1 MSLINEFEILKR
13 LDHPNIIKLYDIYE
27 DNDYLYVVTE
37 LCEGG
42 DLLQF
47 ANRNTLTSTVTR
59 EIVTQILSA
68 VSYMHKMNILHR
80 DLKLENIVIVKK
92 MQSNNFDKVE
102 IKIIDFGI
110 SVDLAKH
117 KYDPNE
123 DLLGTLIYMAPESFN
138 GKLSLTWDMWSC
150 GMIFYMM
157 TTKKMPYS
165 YKNEEE
171 LVDKIMK
178 GDFIRKNSRFS
189 TQISRNCHSS

>member
-1 MSLINEFEILKR
+1 
-13 LDHPNIIKLYDIYE
+13 
-27 DNDYLYVVTE
+27 
-37 LCEGG
+37 
-42 DLLQF
+42 
-47 ANRNTLTSTVTR
+47 
-59 EIVTQILSA
+59 
-68 VSYMHKMNILHR
+68 
-80 DLKLENIVIVKK
+80 

-178 GDFIRKNSRFS
+178 GDFIRKSSRFS